1 MSQHMI
7 YETKAN
13 AVVADRAIHHL
24 IQARLGD
31 GVPLIDAG
39 SWMARIQ
46 QMLLGGHSHISDY
59 PMSEVLA
66 VAVEAGSEME
76 KELRSMAL
84 KLHLPFRAFDRPKE
98 DDVGKWV
105 VEVALS
111 RAHEAFVD
119 AAEARVAAASLRED
133 FDRQQQAFQA
143 LENAVHD
150 FGMPQF
156 TLALDLP
163 LTADRLVLSGGEC
176 PRESLPTPIDAA
188 GHLIQRLP
196 ISARRIASVE
206 LHCELLAA
214 CSLDGKLEASI
225 SDLAG
230 CVLAK
235 SVGVNLSEISPGWNC
250 FDFAEGIDCTDRDA
264 VLHLSLSGT
273 GAVALSLA
281 PPTPIKR
288 FHPSAKDAPP
298 LVDSPLAAKV
308 WRGLSGVRT
317 QLPYVKMTEGSLIR
331 RRCGEMPSAR
341 LYSIDGDPLGFDA
354 VQYWAKEDG
363 FLVHPPACGM
373 TVGIIEGLDLRNF
386 LSATAIVNNAH
397 RDGSTLSFSLGI
409 VPPGRFFHVP
419 DVLGPWLTL
428 PPLGWGEVHA
438 ALPEPASGQFD
449 LVIATM
455 VTKEQGNQKAWGLF
469 RGFLLNAD
477 AV

>member
-1 MSQHMI
+1 MI
-7 YETKAN
+7 HETKAN
-13 AVVADRAIHHL
+13 AVVADRAIHPL
-24 IQARLGD
+24 ILARFGD
-31 GVPLIDAG
+31 GVPLIDAE
-39 SWMARIQ
+39 SWLAGIQ
-46 QMLLGGHSHISDY
+46 QMEVGGHSHISDF
-59 PMSEVLA
+59 PMSDVLA

-76 KELRSMAL
+76 NELQTMAL
-84 KLHLPFRAFDRPKE
+84 KLHLPFRAFERPAD
-98 DDVGKWV
+98 DDVGTWV

-111 RAHEAFVD
+111 RAQEAFVD
-119 AAEARVAAASLRED
+119 AAEARVAAASLRQD
-133 FDRQQQAFQA
+133 LDRQQQAFQA

-163 LTADRLVLSGGEC
+163 ITANRLVLSGEVC
-176 PRESLPTPIDAA
+176 PPESLPSRIDAV
-188 GHLIQRLP
+188 GHLVQRLP
-196 ISARRIASVE
+196 MSARRIASVE
-206 LHCELLAA
+206 LHCELLAE

-230 CVLAK
+230 NALTK
-235 SVGVNLSEISPGWNC
+235 SAGVNLAEISPGWNR

-264 VLHLSLSGT
+264 VLHLSLTGS

-281 PPTPIKR
+281 PSMPIER
-288 FHPSAKDAPP
+288 FHPSAQDTTP

-317 QLPYVKMTEGSLIR
+317 QPPHVTMSEGALIR
-331 RRCGEMPSAR
+331 HRSGEMPRAR
-341 LYSIDGDPLGFDA
+341 LYSIDGDPLGFDT

-373 TVGIIEGLDLRNF
+373 TVGIIEGLDLQNF
-386 LSATAIVNNAH
+386 MSATAIVNNGH
-397 RDGSTLSFSLGI
+397 RDGPTLSFSLGI
-409 VPPGRFFHVP
+409 VPSGQFFHVP

-438 ALPEPASGQFD
+438 ALAEPASGQFD
-449 LVIATM
+449 LIIATLISEGQRNNM
-455 VTKEQGNQKAWGLF
+455 AWGLF